1 VIKHASNL
9 QTPTVGNQN
18 MQMLQGTPN
27 TTKDPVK
34 QRCFNYGEKDH
45 YAHVCPKLRSHCNW
59 MPSTIMLIFYDTEKL
74 SLHEHMKYK
83 FLKIMKQQESHTL
96 LTIQQCTKLQ
106 ICDRR
111 KKEAS
116 TSVRFQM
123 IFPVE
128 FRNLAQ
134 LVGVRSI
141 RVAVWMSTA
150 DRHYEENNLL

>member
-1 VIKHASNL
+1 
-9 QTPTVGNQN
+9 
-18 MQMLQGTPN
+18 
-27 TTKDPVK
+27 
-34 QRCFNYGEKDH
+34 
-45 YAHVCPKLRSHCNW
+45 
-59 MPSTIMLIFYDTEKL
+59 
-74 SLHEHMKYK
+74 MKYK

-106 ICDRR
+106 ICDRI